1 MRRELPLGPT
11 LGSRRTR
18 RGYGSISGY
27 EILPYLYDFDN
38 LGMKTVIPRVEIA
51 LHGVETPALLTDR

>member
-18 RGYGSISGY
+18 RGYGPIPGY
-27 EILPYLYDFDN
+27 EILSYLYNFDN
-38 LGMKTVIPRVEIA
+38 LGTKTMIPRVEIA
-51 LHGVETPALLTDR
+51 LHDVVTPALLTDL